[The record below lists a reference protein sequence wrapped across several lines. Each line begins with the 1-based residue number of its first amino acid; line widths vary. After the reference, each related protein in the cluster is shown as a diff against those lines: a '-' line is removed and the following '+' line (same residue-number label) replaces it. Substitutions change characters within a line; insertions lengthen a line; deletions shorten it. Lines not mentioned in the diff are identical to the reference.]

1 MEPLQVVDLFSG
13 CGGFAEGFRSFAG
26 DRQAGVPAF
35 ETVAAVDF
43 DPAALAT
50 YKTNHRPYSAFL
62 CDIADLSARDLP
74 SSVDVI
80 TGGPPCQGFS
90 GLGCERRDDPRNALW
105 EEYMRIVAEVQPRVF
120 VMENV
125 DRFVK
130 SAEYDRLLE
139 AVKPG
144 GPMADYEL
152 TAGVLNSAD
161 FGVPQA
167 RKRAIIIGTHR
178 ALGSRLALPV
188 PTHARPVPVSNDLQ
202 LFYSPDLPAWVP
214 VDVVFDRSARMEI
227 SAADMP
233 PGSART
239 AGDSPLRTDEL
250 HFGRTPQPV
259 SLARYKA
266 IPPGGNR
273 MDLRGKWA
281 MIEGERRPLS
291 TVAWD
296 AHNTGSGDVMGRL
309 RLGQPSV
316 TIRTEFFKP
325 EKGRYL
331 HPFEDR
337 PITHF
342 EAALIQGFPEDYLWH
357 GTKIEIARQIG
368 NAVPVGLARA
378 LGAAVHQHLT
388 APATRRSPVKVR

>member
-1 MEPLQVVDLFSG
+1 
-13 CGGFAEGFRSFAG
+13 
-26 DRQAGVPAF
+26 
-35 ETVAAVDF
+35 VAAVDY

-50 YKTNHRPYSAFL
+50 YKANHRPHSAFL
-62 CDIADLSARDLP
+62 CDIADLRAYDLP
-74 SSVDVI
+74 SGVDVI

-90 GLGCERRDDPRNALW
+90 GLGAERRDDPRNALW
-105 EEYMRIVAEVQPRVF
+105 EEYMRIVAKVQPRVF

-130 SAEYDRLLE
+130 SVEYERLLE

-144 GPMADYEL
+144 GPIADYEL
-152 TAGVLNSAD
+152 TVGVLNAAD

-167 RKRAIIIGTHR
+167 RKRAIIVGTHR
-178 ALGSRLALPV
+178 MLGSRLALPV
-188 PTHARPVPVSNDLQ
+188 PTHARSVSASNDLQ

-214 VDVVFDRSARMEI
+214 VDVVFDRSAQMEI
-227 SAADMP
+227 IASDLP
-233 PGSART
+233 QSRART
-239 AGDSPLRTDEL
+239 GGEMPLRTDEL

-266 IPPGGNR
+266 IPPRGNR
-273 MDLRGKWA
+273 MDLRGQWA
-281 MIEGERRPLS
+281 MIDGERRPLS
-291 TVAWD
+291 TAAWD

-331 HPFEDR
+331 HPFEHR

-368 NAVPVGLARA
+368 NAIPVGLARA
-378 LGAAVHQHLT
+378 LGAAVHKHLT
-388 APATRRSPVKVR
+388 AEPALRRSPVKVR